1 VEDAWPLE
9 KLKQHIV
16 DTGDAFKE
24 WKKVQ
29 QEAGQ

>member
-16 DTGDAFKE
+16 DTGEAFKE
-24 WKKVQ
+24 WKRE
-29 QEAGQ
+29 QEKE